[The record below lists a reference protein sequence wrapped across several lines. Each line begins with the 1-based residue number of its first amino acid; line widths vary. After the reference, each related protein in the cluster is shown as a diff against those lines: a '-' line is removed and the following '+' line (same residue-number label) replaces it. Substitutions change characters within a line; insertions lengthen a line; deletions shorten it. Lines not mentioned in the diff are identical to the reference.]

1 MAGQDYYGTLGVKRD
16 ASEKDIKSAFRRL
29 ARRFH
34 PDINPG
40 NAAAEKRFK
49 EINEAHEILGDPD
62 SRRKY
67 DKYGDNWMHA
77 DRIEEMQ
84 GSGGFRSG
92 PGMGG
97 GFGHGS
103 GGIGGIGDIFG
114 QFFGADRGDGMFRGR
129 AQRPP
134 QPRELSVEI
143 TLKEAFQG
151 TQRSMRV
158 ADGAGGTRNIE
169 ATIPAGVDTGSRIR
183 MSGAAAESQSAAGAD
198 LVLKVDVKS
207 DPKFR
212 RNGADLTTDINVS
225 MFDALLGGEVIVPT
239 IAETGLA
246 LRIPPETQN
255 GQTFRLAGKGMPRL
269 HGTGSGDLFAKV
281 FITLPEDL
289 QDSERELL
297 EQLRGIR
304 ESAGGVP

>member
-40 NAAAEKRFK
+40 NEAAEKRFK
-49 EINEAHEILGDPD
+49 EINEAHEVLGDPD

-67 DKYGDNWMHA
+67 DKYGDNWVHA

-103 GGIGGIGDIFG
+103 GGIGDIFG

-158 ADGAGGTRNIE
+158 SDGAGGTRNIE
-169 ATIPAGVDTGSRIR
+169 ATIPAGVDTGSRVR
-183 MSGAAAESQSAAGAD
+183 MSGVD
-198 LVLKVDVKS
+198 LVLKVNVTS

-212 RNGADLTTDINVS
+212 RNGADLTTDVSVS

-239 IAETGLA
+239 VTRIGLA

-269 HGTGSGDLFAKV
+269 RGAGAGDLFAKV
-281 FITLPEDL
+281 SVTLPEDL

-304 ESAGGVP
+304 ESAGGVS

>member
-1 MAGQDYYGTLGVKRD
+1 MAGQDYYSTLGVKQD
-16 ASEKDIKSAFRRL
+16 ASDKEIKSAFRRL

-40 NAAAEKRFK
+40 NAAAERRFK
-49 EINEAHEILGDPD
+49 QINEAHEVLGNPD

-67 DKYGDNWMHA
+67 DKYGENWMHA
-77 DRIEEMQ
+77 DRIEDMQ
-84 GSGGFRSG
+84 GAGGFRSG

-103 GGIGGIGDIFG
+103 SGTGGLGDIFG
-114 QFFGADRGDGMFRGR
+114 QFYGEDRGDGMFRER

-134 QPRELSVEI
+134 RPQELSVEI

-151 TQRSMRV
+151 TQRSIRV
-158 ADGAGGTRNIE
+158 SDGAGAMRNLE
-169 ATIPAGVDTGSRIR
+169 ATIPPGVETGSRVR
-183 MSGAAAESQSAAGAD
+183 MSGVVPGDPGGPGAD
-198 LVLKVDVKS
+198 IVLKVVVKP
-207 DPKFR
+207 DPQFR
-212 RNGADLTTDINVS
+212 RNGADLTTDISVS

-239 IAETGLA
+239 VAGTGLA

-255 GQTFRLAGKGMPRL
+255 GQTFRLAGKGMPWLR
-269 HGTGSGDLFAKV
+269 GTGTGDLFAKV
-281 FITLPEDL
+281 VVSLPEGL

-304 ESAGGVP
+304 ESAGGV

>member
-1 MAGQDYYGTLGVKRD
+1 MAGQDYYGALGVKRD
-16 ASEKDIKSAFRRL
+16 ASEKEIKSAFRRL

-49 EINEAHEILGDPD
+49 EINEAHEVLGDPD

-67 DKYGDNWMHA
+67 DKYGENWIHA

-84 GSGGFRSG
+84 GAGGFRSG

-103 GGIGGIGDIFG
+103 GGFGGLGDIFG
-114 QFFGADRGDGMFRGR
+114 QFFGGDRGDGMFRER

-134 QPRELSVEI
+134 RPRELSVDI
-143 TLKEAFQG
+143 TLREAFQG
-151 TQRSMRV
+151 TQRSIR
-158 ADGAGGTRNIE
+158 ASDGAGGTRNIE
-169 ATIPAGVDTGSRIR
+169 ATIPAGVDTGSRVR
-183 MSGAAAESQSAAGAD
+183 MSGVD
-198 LVLKVDVKS
+198 LVLKVNVAS

-212 RNGADLTTDINVS
+212 RNGSDLTTDVSVS

-239 IAETGLA
+239 VTGTGLA

-269 HGTGSGDLFAKV
+269 RGTGSGDLYAKV
-281 FITLPEDL
+281 VVALPEDL

-304 ESAGGVP
+304 ESAGGAS

>member
-1 MAGQDYYGTLGVKRD
+1 MAGQDYYGALGVKRD
-16 ASEKDIKSAFRRL
+16 ASEKEIKTAFRRL

-49 EINEAHEILGDPD
+49 EINEAHEVLGDPD

-84 GSGGFRSG
+84 GAGGFRSG

-103 GGIGGIGDIFG
+103 GGFGGIGDIFG
-114 QFFGADRGDGMFRGR
+114 QFFGGDRGDGAFRER
-129 AQRPP
+129 AQRPSR
-134 QPRELSVEI
+134 PRELSVEI

-151 TQRSMRV
+151 AQRSIRV

-169 ATIPAGVDTGSRIR
+169 AIIPAGVDTGARVR
-183 MSGAAAESQSAAGAD
+183 MSGAAAGFQSDAGAD
-198 LVLKVDVKS
+198 IVLKVNVAS

-239 IAETGLA
+239 VTGTGLA

-269 HGTGSGDLFAKV
+269 RGTGSGDLYAKV
-281 FITLPEDL
+281 FVTLPEDL

-304 ESAGGVP
+304 ESAGGVS